1 MVPRVTFNVIAS
13 LALLALIPAAVRADL
28 DLPVNGP
35 VTSGVGWRVDP
46 FGSGKLVFH
55 RGIDIA
61 APEGTPV
68 RVTRRGRVVHAGIH
82 GGHGLTVIVEHD
94 GGDKTLYGHNSALK
108 VRLGEEL
115 EAGAVIALSGNTGR
129 STGPHVHYEVWP
141 GGKGTAVLAKAT
153 VDESALPSVT
163 PDREARRRQEQR
175 MDELVDSILR
185 GFGRPAVSGGKSGE
199 GG

>member
-1 MVPRVTFNVIAS
+1 MAFSVITAV
-13 LALLALIPAAVRADL
+13 ALLAHLSSAAWADL

-35 VTSGVGWRVDP
+35 VTSGVGWRDDP
-46 FGSGKLVFH
+46 FGSGRLVFH

-61 APEGTPV
+61 VPEGTPV
-68 RVTRRGRVVHAGIH
+68 RATRGGRVIHAGIH

-94 GGDKTLYGHNSALK
+94 GGDKTLYGHNSALR
-108 VRLGEEL
+108 VRAGEEL
-115 EAGAVIALSGNTGR
+115 DAGGVVALSGNTGR

-141 GGKGTAVLAKAT
+141 GGKGATVLAKAK
-153 VDESALPSVT
+153 VHEVT
-163 PDREARRRQEQR
+163 PQPAAPDREARRRQEQR

-185 GFGRPAVSGGKSGE
+185 GIGRSAVGDGRSGQ